1 MGTTTSQREGT
12 VTSTAGGHIIRF
24 ERWLQHPATRVWEAI
39 SRPEN
44 LARWLAEVSGPIHEQ
59 GSFTLHFAISDCG
72 ANCRVTKFRPP
83 DLLEYTWDSHDTPQS
98 MVRWEIFPEGRSAC
112 RLVLTHT
119 VVQLDLKPPVPG
131 MYCSIIFPLPS
142 TGSKPPSPGRKQA
155 GRKYIMTMSANTR
168 PDQSFQP

>member
-119 VVQLDLKPPVPG
+119 VVQLDLKTASSWHVLLDHLSLTLDG
-131 MYCSIIFPLPS
+131 EQTSFTWS
-142 TGSKPPSPGRKQA
+142 EA
-155 GRKYIMTMSANTR
+155 GWQEVHDDYVRKYPS
-168 PDQSFQP
+168 